1 MPPYTQY
8 SMAKAAPFHQNNQH
22 LPRDHH
28 TADSMVLAVLE
39 AIRSLK
45 PHFWS
50 IGIQEAVYGKDHS

>member
-8 SMAKAAPFHQNNQH
+8 SMAKAAPFHQDNQH
-22 LPRDHH
+22 FPRDYH

>member
-8 SMAKAAPFHQNNQH
+8 SMAKAAPFHQDNQH
-22 LPRDHH
+22 FQRDYH
-28 TADSMVLAVLE
+28 TTDSMVLAVLE

-45 PHFWS
+45 PHFWN